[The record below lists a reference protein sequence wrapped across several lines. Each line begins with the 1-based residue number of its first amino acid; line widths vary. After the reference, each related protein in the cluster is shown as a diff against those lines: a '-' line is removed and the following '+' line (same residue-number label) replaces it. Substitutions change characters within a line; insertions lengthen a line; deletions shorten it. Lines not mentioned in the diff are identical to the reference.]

1 MAGNAF
7 NFELNAR
14 DNASALLQRA
24 SEAAGSLADNAEQ
37 AAACVSSLCD
47 GLDAVNETPLS
58 GASGAADALGG
69 KITQIHDSVTLL
81 MNALLATD
89 SAGKRAL
96 GKESQENA
104 DRMSGYFE
112 RLSRLGKDTSQHFGD
127 IVPPLRNVGAL
138 SSELFSALGRGGLV
152 GLTAAVGGKAVK
164 AVVSHLYDASKAAYS
179 LDVNAR
185 NAGMSVSAFSRFAGV
200 FRLMGLS
207 AEQAQAE
214 TGALFTTLNDA
225 LNTRSPEVVGILNQ
239 FGVKLAENS
248 NHTVNLEKSTQNLTD
263 AFGRMNSSSQKVVA
277 DALGLSDAQLALL
290 RGTKNLNAAL
300 AESDRLKLT
309 MPDSL
314 NAKLVQA
321 NSNLNLLSAAWDGF
335 TDRVK
340 AKVLGSDAVTA
351 SVDWA
356 VDVMSDRRSSQQKTG
371 DHLSELRSY
380 LYAHPEK
387 LKSLTSRQ
395 RYNLDNNIAT
405 SDLLE
410 MYTRL
415 SGQRSDRLNALTATL
430 SDDLAAALS
439 APSQAIS
446 QPPSSSP
453 QGGTGHNDITPELL
467 AHFAALE
474 KQYNLPANTLYGLA
488 MTESS
493 GRADAVGPLTR
504 YGAAKGMFQFI
515 DPTAREFGLS
525 GMDVFNPYRASE
537 AAARKLAGLMAQY
550 GGDMQRAFQAYNWG
564 EGNMSAWLRGHKG
577 MPQETQA
584 YAPKVLRHMSQISG
598 GSIITPQ
605 SGSSVADVRDEI
617 SRGFSE
623 NKIRL
628 DINVTNTTTGQ
639 TTRRTVKGGAV
650 STAMDV

>member
-7 NFELNAR
+7 VFELNAR

-24 SEAAGSLADNAEQ
+24 SEAAGLLAGNAEQ
-37 AAACVSSLCD
+37 AAASVS
-47 GLDAVNETPLS
+47 GLSEELGAVNDTSLN

-89 SAGKRAL
+89 SAGNRAL

-138 SSELFSALGRGGLV
+138 SSELFSALGRGGLA
-152 GLTAAVGGKAVK
+152 GIAGAAGGMAVK
-164 AVVSHLYDASKAAYS
+164 AVVSNLYDASKAAYS

-207 AEQAQAE
+207 AEQAQTE

-225 LNTRSPEVVGILNQ
+225 LNTRSPEVTGILNQ

-248 NHTVNLEKSTQNLTD
+248 DHTVNLEKSTQNLID
-263 AFGRMNSSSQKVVA
+263 AFGRLNSSSQKVVA

-300 AESDRLKLT
+300 AESDRLGLS

-321 NSNLNLLSAAWDGF
+321 NSNLNRLSAAWDGF
-335 TDRVK
+335 TGRMQSS
-340 AKVLGSDAVTA
+340 VLGSDAVTQFTE
-351 SVDWA
+351 STTESMTLLSRLLDG
-356 VDVMSDRRSSQQKTG
+356 DVSRSTITGLALKT
-371 DHLSELRSY
+371 
-380 LYAHPEK
+380 
-387 LKSLTSRQ
+387 
-395 RYNLDNNIAT
+395 LDNP
-405 SDLLE
+405 LLPGGGIVKS
-410 MYTRL
+410 MIQGDA
-415 SGQRSDRLNALTATL
+415 GQRADRLNTLTATL

-446 QPPSSSP
+446 QPPSSS
-453 QGGTGHNDITPELL
+453 QKNGTGSNDITPELR

-474 KQYNLPANTLYGLA
+474 KQYSLPENTLYGLA

-504 YGAAKGMFQFI
+504 YGTAKGMFQFI
-515 DPTAREFGLS
+515 DPTAREYGLS

-564 EGNMSAWLRGHKG
+564 EGNMSAWLRGQKG

-584 YAPKVLRHMSQISG
+584 YAPKVFRYMSQVSG

-605 SGSSVADVRDEI
+605 SGSTGTDVRDEI

-628 DINVTNTTTGQ
+628 DINVTNAATGQ
-639 TTRRTVKGGAV
+639 TTRRTVQTGAV
-650 STAMDV
+650 ATALDV

>member
-24 SEAAGSLADNAEQ
+24 SEAAGSLAGNAEQ

-89 SAGKRAL
+89 RAGNRAL

-138 SSELFSALGRGGLV
+138 SSELFSALGRGGLA
-152 GLTAAVGGKAVK
+152 GLAVAGGGMAVK
-164 AVVSHLYDASKAAYS
+164 AVVSNLYDASKAAYS

-214 TGALFTTLNDA
+214 TGALFTKLNDA
-225 LNTRSPEVVGILNQ
+225 LNTRSPEVLGILNQ

-248 NHTVNLEKSTQNLTD
+248 DHTVNLEKSTQNLID
-263 AFGRMNSSSQKVVA
+263 AFGRMNSPSQKVVA

-321 NSNLNLLSAAWDGF
+321 NSNLNRLSAAWDGF
-335 TDRVK
+335 TGRMQST
-340 AKVLGSDAVTA
+340 VLGSDVVTQFTE
-351 SVDWA
+351 STTESMTLLSRLLDG
-356 VDVMSDRRSSQQKTG
+356 DVSRSTITGLALKT
-371 DHLSELRSY
+371 
-380 LYAHPEK
+380 
-387 LKSLTSRQ
+387 
-395 RYNLDNNIAT
+395 LDNP
-405 SDLLE
+405 LLPGGGIVKSMIQGE
-410 MYTRL
+410 A
-415 SGQRSDRLNALTATL
+415 GQRADRLNALTATL

-446 QPPSSSP
+446 QPPSSS
-453 QGGTGHNDITPELL
+453 QKNGTGSNDITPELR

-474 KQYNLPANTLYGLA
+474 KQYNLPENTLYGLA

-493 GRADAVGPLTR
+493 GRADAVGPPTR

-564 EGNMSAWLRGHKG
+564 EGNMSAWLREQKG

-584 YAPKVLRHMSQISG
+584 YAPKVLGFMSRAPGITGESR
-598 GSIITPQ
+598 IIMPQ
-605 SGSSVADVRDEI
+605 SGSSGTDVRDEI

-628 DINVTNTTTGQ
+628 DINVTNTATGQ

>member
-7 NFELNAR
+7 VFELNAKG
-14 DNASALLQRA
+14 NADALLLRA
-24 SEAAGSLADNAEQ
+24 SEAAGLLAGNAEQ
-37 AAACVSSLCD
+37 AAASVSGLSEELGEVHDTSL
-47 GLDAVNETPLS
+47 N

-89 SAGKRAL
+89 RAGNRAL
-96 GKESQENA
+96 GRESQENA

-138 SSELFSALGRGGLV
+138 SSELFSALGRGGLA
-152 GLTAAVGGKAVK
+152 GLVVAGGGMAVK
-164 AVVSHLYDASKAAYS
+164 AVVSNLYDASKAAYS

-185 NAGMSVSAFSRFAGV
+185 NAGMRVSAFSRFAGV

-207 AEQAQAE
+207 ADQAQAE

-225 LNTRSPEVVGILNQ
+225 LNTRSPEVTGILNQ

-248 NHTVNLEKSTQNLTD
+248 DHTVNLEKSTQNLID
-263 AFGRMNSSSQKVVA
+263 AFGRLNSSSQKVVA

-300 AESDRLKLT
+300 AESDRLGLS

-321 NSNLNLLSAAWDGF
+321 NSNLNRLSAAWDGF
-335 TDRVK
+335 TGRIK

-356 VDVMSDRRSSQQKTG
+356 TDVLTGQRSSQQKTG
-371 DHLSELRSY
+371 DRLSELRGY
-380 LYAHPEK
+380 LYAHPEQ

-415 SGQRSDRLNALTATL
+415 SGQRSDRLNALTTML
-430 SDDLAAALS
+430 NDDLSKVMVSPALS
-439 APSQAIS
+439 QIT
-446 QPPSSSP
+446 SP
-453 QGGTGHNDITPELL
+453 QKNGAGGRDITPELR

-474 KQYNLPANTLYGLA
+474 KQYNLPENTLYGLA

-504 YGAAKGMFQFI
+504 YGTAKGMFQFI
-515 DPTAREFGLS
+515 DPTAREYGLS

-550 GGDMQRAFQAYNWG
+550 GGDMQRVFQAYNWG
-564 EGNMSAWLRGHKG
+564 EGNISAWLRGQKG
-577 MPQETQA
+577 MPQETQT
-584 YAPKVLRHMSQISG
+584 YAPKVFRHMSQVSG
-598 GSIITPQ
+598 GSIIMLQ
-605 SGSSVADVRDEI
+605 SGSSGTDVRDEI

-628 DINVTNTTTGQ
+628 DINVTNTATGQ

-650 STAMDV
+650 VTAMDV

>member
-1 MAGNAF
+1 M
-7 NFELNAR
+7 R
-14 DNASALLQRA
+14 
-24 SEAAGSLADNAEQ
+24 
-37 AAACVSSLCD
+37 
-47 GLDAVNETPLS
+47 
-58 GASGAADALGG
+58 
-69 KITQIHDSVTLL
+69 
-81 MNALLATD
+81 
-89 SAGKRAL
+89 
-96 GKESQENA
+96 
-104 DRMSGYFE
+104 
-112 RLSRLGKDTSQHFGD
+112 
-127 IVPPLRNVGAL
+127 
-138 SSELFSALGRGGLV
+138 
-152 GLTAAVGGKAVK
+152 
-164 AVVSHLYDASKAAYS
+164 
-179 LDVNAR
+179 
-185 NAGMSVSAFSRFAGV
+185 VSAFSRFAGV

-207 AEQAQAE
+207 ADQAQAE

-225 LNTRSPEVVGILNQ
+225 LNTRSPEVTGILNQ

-248 NHTVNLEKSTQNLTD
+248 DHTVNLEKSTQNLID
-263 AFGRMNSSSQKVVA
+263 AFGRLNSSSQKVVA

-300 AESDRLKLT
+300 AESDRLGLS

-321 NSNLNLLSAAWDGF
+321 NSNLNRLSAAWDGF
-335 TDRVK
+335 TGRMK

-356 VDVMSDRRSSQQKTG
+356 TDVLTGQRSSQQKTG
-371 DHLSELRSY
+371 DRLSELRGY
-380 LYAHPEK
+380 LYAHPEQ

-410 MYTRL
+410 MHTRL
-415 SGQRSDRLNALTATL
+415 SGQRSDRLNALTTML
-430 SDDLAAALS
+430 NDDLSKVMVSPALS
-439 APSQAIS
+439 QIT
-446 QPPSSSP
+446 SP
-453 QGGTGHNDITPELL
+453 QKNGAGGRDITPELR

-474 KQYNLPANTLYGLA
+474 KQYNLPENTLYGLA

-504 YGAAKGMFQFI
+504 YGTAKGMFQFI
-515 DPTAREFGLS
+515 DPTAREYGLS

-550 GGDMQRAFQAYNWG
+550 GGDMQRVFQAYNWG
-564 EGNMSAWLRGHKG
+564 EGNISAWLRGQKG
-577 MPQETQA
+577 MPQETQT
-584 YAPKVLRHMSQISG
+584 YAPKVFRHMSQVSG
-598 GSIITPQ
+598 GSIIMPQ
-605 SGSSVADVRDEI
+605 SGSSGTDVRDEI

-628 DINVTNTTTGQ
+628 DINVTNTATGQ

-650 STAMDV
+650 VTAMDV

>member
-7 NFELNAR
+7 VFELNAKG
-14 DNASALLQRA
+14 NADALLLRA
-24 SEAAGSLADNAEQ
+24 SEAAGLLAGNAEQ
-37 AAACVSSLCD
+37 AAASVS
-47 GLDAVNETPLS
+47 GLSEELGEVNDTS
-58 GASGAADALGG
+58 MNGASGAADALGG

-89 SAGKRAL
+89 RAGNRAL
-96 GKESQENA
+96 GRESQENA

-138 SSELFSALGRGGLV
+138 SSELFSALGRGGLA
-152 GLTAAVGGKAVK
+152 GLVVAGGGMAVK
-164 AVVSHLYDASKAAYS
+164 AVVSNLYDASKAAYS

-185 NAGMSVSAFSRFAGV
+185 NAGMRVSAFSRFAGV

-207 AEQAQAE
+207 ADQAQAE

-225 LNTRSPEVVGILNQ
+225 LNTRSPEVTGILNQ

-248 NHTVNLEKSTQNLTD
+248 DHTVNLEKSTQNLID
-263 AFGRMNSSSQKVVA
+263 AFGRLNSSSQKVVA

-290 RGTKNLNAAL
+290 RGTKNLNVAL
-300 AESDRLKLT
+300 AESDRLGLS

-321 NSNLNLLSAAWDGF
+321 NSNLNRLSAAWDGF
-335 TDRVK
+335 TGRIK

-356 VDVMSDRRSSQQKTG
+356 TDVLTGQRSSQQKTG
-371 DHLSELRSY
+371 DRLSELRGY
-380 LYAHPEK
+380 LYAHPEQ

-410 MYTRL
+410 MHTRL
-415 SGQRSDRLNALTATL
+415 SGQRSDRLNALTTML
-430 SDDLAAALS
+430 NDDLSKVMVSPALS
-439 APSQAIS
+439 QIT
-446 QPPSSSP
+446 SP
-453 QGGTGHNDITPELL
+453 QKNGAGGRDITPELR

-474 KQYNLPANTLYGLA
+474 KQYNLPENTLYGLA

-504 YGAAKGMFQFI
+504 YGTAKGMFQFI
-515 DPTAREFGLS
+515 DPTAREYGLS

-550 GGDMQRAFQAYNWG
+550 GGDMQRVFQAYNWG
-564 EGNMSAWLRGHKG
+564 EGNISAWLRGQKG
-577 MPQETQA
+577 MPQETQT
-584 YAPKVLRHMSQISG
+584 YAPKVFRHMSQVSG
-598 GSIITPQ
+598 GSIIMLQ
-605 SGSSVADVRDEI
+605 SGSSGTDVRDEI

-628 DINVTNTTTGQ
+628 DINVTNTATGQ

-650 STAMDV
+650 VTAMDV

>member
-7 NFELNAR
+7 VFELNAKG
-14 DNASALLQRA
+14 NADALLLRA
-24 SEAAGSLADNAEQ
+24 SEAAGLLAGNAEQ
-37 AAACVSSLCD
+37 AAASVSGLSEELGEVNDTSL
-47 GLDAVNETPLS
+47 N

-89 SAGKRAL
+89 RAGNRAL
-96 GKESQENA
+96 GRESQENA

-138 SSELFSALGRGGLV
+138 SSELFSALGRGGLA
-152 GLTAAVGGKAVK
+152 GLVVAGGGMAVK
-164 AVVSHLYDASKAAYS
+164 AVVSNLYDASKAAYS

-185 NAGMSVSAFSRFAGV
+185 NAGMRVSAFSRFAGV

-207 AEQAQAE
+207 ADQAQAE

-225 LNTRSPEVVGILNQ
+225 LNTRSPEVTGILNQ

-248 NHTVNLEKSTQNLTD
+248 DHTVNLEKSTQNLID
-263 AFGRMNSSSQKVVA
+263 AFGRLNSSSQKVVA

-300 AESDRLKLT
+300 AESDRLGLS
-309 MPDSL
+309 MSDSL

-321 NSNLNLLSAAWDGF
+321 NSNLNRLSAAWDGF
-335 TDRVK
+335 TGRMK

-356 VDVMSDRRSSQQKTG
+356 TDVLTGQRSSQQKTG
-371 DHLSELRSY
+371 DRLSELRGY
-380 LYAHPEK
+380 LYAHPEQ

-410 MYTRL
+410 MHTRL
-415 SGQRSDRLNALTATL
+415 SGQRSDRLNALTTML
-430 SDDLAAALS
+430 NDDLSKVMVSPALS
-439 APSQAIS
+439 QIT
-446 QPPSSSP
+446 SP
-453 QGGTGHNDITPELL
+453 QKNGAGGRDITPELR

-474 KQYNLPANTLYGLA
+474 KQYNLPENTLYGLA

-504 YGAAKGMFQFI
+504 YGTAKGMFQFI
-515 DPTAREFGLS
+515 DPTAREYGLS

-564 EGNMSAWLRGHKG
+564 EGNMSAWLRGQKG
-577 MPQETQA
+577 MPQETQT
-584 YAPKVLRHMSQISG
+584 YAPKVFRHMSQVSG
-598 GSIITPQ
+598 GSIIMPQ
-605 SGSSVADVRDEI
+605 SGSSGTDVRDEI

-628 DINVTNTTTGQ
+628 DINVTNTATGQ

-650 STAMDV
+650 VTAMDV

>member
-7 NFELNAR
+7 VFELNAKG
-14 DNASALLQRA
+14 NADALLQRA
-24 SEAAGSLADNAEQ
+24 SEAAGSLADRAEQ
-37 AAACVSSLCD
+37 AAACVSELCD
-47 GLDAVNETPLS
+47 GLDAVNETPLN
-58 GASGAADALGG
+58 GASGAADALDG

-89 SAGKRAL
+89 RAGNRAL

-138 SSELFSALGRGGLV
+138 SSALFSALGRGGIA
-152 GLTAAVGGKAVK
+152 GLTLTAGGMAVK
-164 AVVSHLYDASKAAYS
+164 AVVSNLYDASKAAYS

-207 AEQAQAE
+207 AEQAQTE
-214 TGALFTTLNDA
+214 TGSLFTTLNDA
-225 LNTRSPEVVGILNQ
+225 LNTRSPEVTGILNQ

-248 NHTVNLEKSTQNLTD
+248 DHTVNLEKSTQNLID

-321 NSNLNLLSAAWDGF
+321 NSNLNRLSAAWDGF
-335 TDRVK
+335 TGRMQSS
-340 AKVLGSDAVTA
+340 VLGSDAVTQFTE
-351 SVDWA
+351 STTESMTLLSRLLDG
-356 VDVMSDRRSSQQKTG
+356 DVSRSTITGLALKT
-371 DHLSELRSY
+371 
-380 LYAHPEK
+380 
-387 LKSLTSRQ
+387 
-395 RYNLDNNIAT
+395 LDNP
-405 SDLLE
+405 LLPGGGIVKS
-410 MYTRL
+410 MIQGDA
-415 SGQRSDRLNALTATL
+415 GQRSDRLNALTATL

-446 QPPSSSP
+446 QPPSSP
-453 QGGTGHNDITPELL
+453 QKGGAGRNDITPELR

-474 KQYNLPANTLYGLA
+474 KQYNLPENTLYGLA

-493 GRADAVGPLTR
+493 GRADAVGPVTR
-504 YGAAKGMFQFI
+504 YGTAKGMFQFI

-564 EGNMSAWLRGHKG
+564 EGNMSAWFRGQKG

-584 YAPKVLRHMSQISG
+584 YAPKVFRHMSQVSG

-605 SGSSVADVRDEI
+605 SGSSGADVRDEI

-628 DINVTNTTTGQ
+628 DINVTNTATGQ

-650 STAMDV
+650 VTAMDV

>member
-7 NFELNAR
+7 VFELNAKG
-14 DNASALLQRA
+14 NADALLLRA
-24 SEAAGSLADNAEQ
+24 SEAAGLLAGNAEQ
-37 AAACVSSLCD
+37 AAASVSGLSEELGEVNDTSL
-47 GLDAVNETPLS
+47 N

-89 SAGKRAL
+89 RAGNRAL
-96 GKESQENA
+96 GRESQENA

-138 SSELFSALGRGGLV
+138 SSELFSALGRRGLAGLAVAGG
-152 GLTAAVGGKAVK
+152 GMAVK
-164 AVVSHLYDASKAAYS
+164 AVVSNLYDASKAAYS

-185 NAGMSVSAFSRFAGV
+185 NAGMRVSAFSRFAGV

-207 AEQAQAE
+207 ADQAQAE

-225 LNTRSPEVVGILNQ
+225 LNTRSPEVTGILNQ

-248 NHTVNLEKSTQNLTD
+248 DHTVNLEKSTQNLID
-263 AFGRMNSSSQKVVA
+263 AFGRLNSSSQKVVA

-300 AESDRLKLT
+300 AESDRLGLS

-321 NSNLNLLSAAWDGF
+321 NSNLNRLSAAWDGF
-335 TDRVK
+335 TGRMK

-356 VDVMSDRRSSQQKTG
+356 TDVLTGQRSSQQKTG
-371 DHLSELRSY
+371 DRLSELRGY
-380 LYAHPEK
+380 LYAHPEQ

-410 MYTRL
+410 MHTRL
-415 SGQRSDRLNALTATL
+415 SGQRSDRLNALTTML
-430 SDDLAAALS
+430 NDDLSKVMVSPALS
-439 APSQAIS
+439 QIT
-446 QPPSSSP
+446 SP
-453 QGGTGHNDITPELL
+453 QKNGAGGRDITPELR

-474 KQYNLPANTLYGLA
+474 KQYNLPENTLYGLA

-504 YGAAKGMFQFI
+504 YGTAKGMFQFI
-515 DPTAREFGLS
+515 DPTAREYGLS

-550 GGDMQRAFQAYNWG
+550 GGDMQRVFQAYNWG
-564 EGNMSAWLRGHKG
+564 EGNISAWLRGQKG
-577 MPQETQA
+577 MPQETQT
-584 YAPKVLRHMSQISG
+584 YAPKVFRHMSQVSG
-598 GSIITPQ
+598 GSIIMLQ
-605 SGSSVADVRDEI
+605 SGSSGTDVRDEI

-628 DINVTNTTTGQ
+628 DINVTNTATGQ

-650 STAMDV
+650 VTAMDV

>member
-24 SEAAGSLADNAEQ
+24 SEAAGSLAGNAEQ

-89 SAGKRAL
+89 RAGNRAL

-138 SSELFSALGRGGLV
+138 SSELFSALGRGGLA
-152 GLTAAVGGKAVK
+152 GLAVAGGGMAVK
-164 AVVSHLYDASKAAYS
+164 AVVSNLYDASKAAYS

-185 NAGMSVSAFSRFAGV
+185 NAGMSVSAFSRFVGV

-214 TGALFTTLNDA
+214 TGALFTKLNDA
-225 LNTRSPEVVGILNQ
+225 LNTRSPEVLGILNQ

-248 NHTVNLEKSTQNLTD
+248 DHTVNLEKSTQNLID
-263 AFGRMNSSSQKVVA
+263 AFGRMNSPSQKVVA

-321 NSNLNLLSAAWDGF
+321 NSNLNRLSAAWDGF
-335 TDRVK
+335 TGRMQST
-340 AKVLGSDAVTA
+340 VLGSDVVTQFTE
-351 SVDWA
+351 STTESMTLLSRLLDG
-356 VDVMSDRRSSQQKTG
+356 DVSRSTITGLALKT
-371 DHLSELRSY
+371 
-380 LYAHPEK
+380 
-387 LKSLTSRQ
+387 
-395 RYNLDNNIAT
+395 LDNP
-405 SDLLE
+405 LLPGGGIVKSMIQGE
-410 MYTRL
+410 A
-415 SGQRSDRLNALTATL
+415 GQRADRLNALTATL

-446 QPPSSSP
+446 QPPSSS
-453 QGGTGHNDITPELL
+453 QKNGTGSNDITPELR

-474 KQYNLPANTLYGLA
+474 KQYNLPENTLYGLA

-493 GRADAVGPLTR
+493 GRADAVGPPTR

-564 EGNMSAWLRGHKG
+564 EGNMSAWLRGQKG

-584 YAPKVLRHMSQISG
+584 YAPKVLGFMSRAPGITGESR
-598 GSIITPQ
+598 IIMPQ
-605 SGSSVADVRDEI
+605 SGSSGTDVRDEI

-628 DINVTNTTTGQ
+628 DINVTNTATGQ

>member
-7 NFELNAR
+7 VFELNAKG
-14 DNASALLQRA
+14 NADALLLRA
-24 SEAAGSLADNAEQ
+24 SEAAGLLAGNAEQ
-37 AAACVSSLCD
+37 AAASVSGLSEELGEVNDTSL
-47 GLDAVNETPLS
+47 N

-89 SAGKRAL
+89 RAGNRAL
-96 GKESQENA
+96 GRESQENA

-138 SSELFSALGRGGLV
+138 SSELFSALGRGGLA
-152 GLTAAVGGKAVK
+152 GLVVAGGGMAVK
-164 AVVSHLYDASKAAYS
+164 AVVSNLYDASKAAYS

-185 NAGMSVSAFSRFAGV
+185 NAGMRVSAFSRFAGV

-207 AEQAQAE
+207 ADQAQAE

-225 LNTRSPEVVGILNQ
+225 LNTRSPEVTGILNQ

-248 NHTVNLEKSTQNLTD
+248 DHTVNLEKSTQNLID
-263 AFGRMNSSSQKVVA
+263 AFGRLNSSSQKVVA

-300 AESDRLKLT
+300 AESDRLGLS

-321 NSNLNLLSAAWDGF
+321 NSNLNRLSAAWDGF
-335 TDRVK
+335 TGRIK

-356 VDVMSDRRSSQQKTG
+356 TDVLTGQRSSQQKTG
-371 DHLSELRSY
+371 DRLSELRGY
-380 LYAHPEK
+380 LYAHPEQ

-410 MYTRL
+410 MHTRL
-415 SGQRSDRLNALTATL
+415 SGQRSDRLNALTTML
-430 SDDLAAALS
+430 NDDLSKVMVSPALS
-439 APSQAIS
+439 QIT
-446 QPPSSSP
+446 SP
-453 QGGTGHNDITPELL
+453 QKNGAGGRDITPELR

-474 KQYNLPANTLYGLA
+474 KQYNLPENTLYGLA

-504 YGAAKGMFQFI
+504 YGTAKGMFQFI
-515 DPTAREFGLS
+515 DPTAREYGLS

-550 GGDMQRAFQAYNWG
+550 GGDMQRVFQAYNWG
-564 EGNMSAWLRGHKG
+564 EGNISAWLRGQKG
-577 MPQETQA
+577 MPQETQT
-584 YAPKVLRHMSQISG
+584 YAPKVFRHMSQVSG
-598 GSIITPQ
+598 GSIIMLQ
-605 SGSSVADVRDEI
+605 SGSSGTDVRDEI

-628 DINVTNTTTGQ
+628 DINVTNTATGQ

-650 STAMDV
+650 VTAMDV

>member
-7 NFELNAR
+7 VFELNAKG
-14 DNASALLQRA
+14 NADALLLRA
-24 SEAAGSLADNAEQ
+24 SEAAGLLAGNAEQ
-37 AAACVSSLCD
+37 AAASVSGLSEELGEVNDTSL
-47 GLDAVNETPLS
+47 N

-89 SAGKRAL
+89 RAGNRAL
-96 GKESQENA
+96 GRESQENA

-138 SSELFSALGRGGLV
+138 SSELFSALGRGGLA
-152 GLTAAVGGKAVK
+152 GLVVAGGGMAVK
-164 AVVSHLYDASKAAYS
+164 AVVSNLYDASKAAYS

-185 NAGMSVSAFSRFAGV
+185 NAGMRVSAFSRFAGV

-207 AEQAQAE
+207 ADQAQAE

-225 LNTRSPEVVGILNQ
+225 LNTRSPEVTGILNQ

-248 NHTVNLEKSTQNLTD
+248 DHTVNLEKSTQNLID
-263 AFGRMNSSSQKVVA
+263 AFGRLNSSSQKVVA

-300 AESDRLKLT
+300 AESDRLGLS

-321 NSNLNLLSAAWDGF
+321 NSNLNRLSAAWDGF
-335 TDRVK
+335 TDRIK

-356 VDVMSDRRSSQQKTG
+356 TDVLTGQRSSQQKTG
-371 DHLSELRSY
+371 DRLSELRGY
-380 LYAHPEK
+380 LYAHPEQ

-410 MYTRL
+410 MHTRL
-415 SGQRSDRLNALTATL
+415 SGQRSDRLNALTTML
-430 SDDLAAALS
+430 NDDLSKVMVSPALS
-439 APSQAIS
+439 QIT
-446 QPPSSSP
+446 SP
-453 QGGTGHNDITPELL
+453 QKNGAGGRDITPELR

-474 KQYNLPANTLYGLA
+474 KQYNLPENTLYGLA

-504 YGAAKGMFQFI
+504 YGTAKGMFQFI
-515 DPTAREFGLS
+515 DPTAREYGLS

-550 GGDMQRAFQAYNWG
+550 GGDMQRVFQAYNWG
-564 EGNMSAWLRGHKG
+564 EGNISAWLRGQKG
-577 MPQETQA
+577 MPQETQT
-584 YAPKVLRHMSQISG
+584 YAPKVFRHMSQVSG
-598 GSIITPQ
+598 GSIIMLQ
-605 SGSSVADVRDEI
+605 SGSSGTDVRDEI

-628 DINVTNTTTGQ
+628 DINVTNTATGQ

-650 STAMDV
+650 VTAMDV

>member
-1 MAGNAF
+1 MAGSAF
-7 NFELNAR
+7 NFELNAK

-24 SEAAGSLADNAEQ
+24 SEAAGSLAGRAGQ
-37 AAACVSSLCD
+37 AAACLSSLCD
-47 GLDAVNETPLS
+47 GLDAVNETSLN

-127 IVPPLRNVGAL
+127 IVPPLRNVGVL

-164 AVVSHLYDASKAAYS
+164 AVVSNLYDASKAAYS

-185 NAGMSVSAFSRFAGV
+185 NAGMRVSEFSRFAGV

-214 TGALFTTLNDA
+214 TGSLFTTLNDA

-248 NHTVNLEKSTQNLTD
+248 DHTVNLEKSTQNLID
-263 AFGRMNSSSQKVVA
+263 AFGRMNSPSQKVVA

-314 NAKLVQA
+314 NANLVQA
-321 NSNLNLLSAAWDGF
+321 NSNLNRLSAAWDGF

-439 APSQAIS
+439 VPSQAIS
-446 QPPSSSP
+446 QQGSVSGEQQPRGIRNNNPGNLRAARNASGSDGAFVTFNSP
-453 QGGTGHNDITPELL
+453 GDGVSAL
-467 AHFAALE
+467 ARQLR
-474 KQYNLPANTLYGLA
+474 LYGARGVNTVEGIIGKYAPPTENNTAAYIRSVSDMTGFSAGQKLDLDDPSVLA
-488 MTESS
+488 KLIPAIIRHENGVQPYSPDLILKS
-493 GRADAVGPLTR
+493 VNDA
-504 YGAAKGMFQFI
+504 MS
-515 DPTAREFGLS
+515 DPRWGAREPS
-525 GMDVFNPYRASE
+525 MKSN
-537 AAARKLAGLMAQY
+537 
-550 GGDMQRAFQAYNWG
+550 
-564 EGNMSAWLRGHKG
+564 
-577 MPQETQA
+577 
-584 YAPKVLRHMSQISG
+584 
-598 GSIITPQ
+598 IITPQ

-628 DINVTNTTTGQ
+628 DINVTNTATGQ
-639 TTRRTVKGGAV
+639 TTRRMVKGGAV

>member
-7 NFELNAR
+7 VFELNAKG
-14 DNASALLQRA
+14 NADALLLRA
-24 SEAAGSLADNAEQ
+24 SEAAGSLAGRAAQ
-37 AAACVSSLCD
+37 AAASVS
-47 GLDAVNETPLS
+47 GLSEGLGAVNDMSLK

-89 SAGKRAL
+89 RAGNRAL
-96 GKESQENA
+96 GRESQENA

-138 SSELFSALGRGGLV
+138 SSELFSALGRGGLA
-152 GLTAAVGGKAVK
+152 GLAVAGGGMAVK
-164 AVVSHLYDASKAAYS
+164 AVVSNLYDASKAAYS

-207 AEQAQAE
+207 AYQAQAE

-225 LNTRSPEVVGILNQ
+225 LNTRSPEVTGILNQ

-248 NHTVNLEKSTQNLTD
+248 DHTVNLEKSTQNLID
-263 AFGRMNSSSQKVVA
+263 AFGRLNSSSQKVVA

-290 RGTKNLNAAL
+290 RGTKKLNAAL
-300 AESDRLKLT
+300 AESDRLGLS

-321 NSNLNLLSAAWDGF
+321 NSNLNRLSAAWDGF
-335 TDRVK
+335 TDRMK

-356 VDVMSDRRSSQQKTG
+356 TDVLTGQRSSQQKTG
-371 DHLSELRSY
+371 DRLSELRGY
-380 LYAHPEK
+380 LYAHPEQ

-410 MYTRL
+410 MHTRL
-415 SGQRSDRLNALTATL
+415 SGQRSDRLNALTTML
-430 SDDLAAALS
+430 NDDLSKVMVSPALS
-439 APSQAIS
+439 QVT
-446 QPPSSSP
+446 SP
-453 QGGTGHNDITPELL
+453 QKNGAGGRDITPELR

-474 KQYNLPANTLYGLA
+474 KQYNLPENTLYGLA

-493 GRADAVGPLTR
+493 GRADAVGPVTR
-504 YGAAKGMFQFI
+504 YGTAKGMFQFI
-515 DPTAREFGLS
+515 DPTAREYGLS

-564 EGNMSAWLRGHKG
+564 EGNMSAWLRGQKG
-577 MPQETQA
+577 MPQETQT
-584 YAPKVLRHMSQISG
+584 YAPKVFRYMSQVSG
-598 GSIITPQ
+598 GSIIMPQ
-605 SGSSVADVRDEI
+605 SGSSGADVRDEI

-628 DINVTNTTTGQ
+628 DINVTNTATGQ

-650 STAMDV
+650 VTAMDV

>member
-7 NFELNAR
+7 VFELNAKG
-14 DNASALLQRA
+14 NADALLLRA
-24 SEAAGSLADNAEQ
+24 SEAAGLLAGNAEQ
-37 AAACVSSLCD
+37 AAASVSGLSEELGEVNDTSL
-47 GLDAVNETPLS
+47 N

-89 SAGKRAL
+89 RAGNRAL
-96 GKESQENA
+96 GRESQENA

-138 SSELFSALGRGGLV
+138 SSELFSALGRGGLA
-152 GLTAAVGGKAVK
+152 GLAVTGGGMAVK
-164 AVVSHLYDASKAAYS
+164 AVVSNLYDASKAAYS

-185 NAGMSVSAFSRFAGV
+185 NAGMRVSAFSRFAGV

-207 AEQAQAE
+207 ADQAQAE

-225 LNTRSPEVVGILNQ
+225 LNTRSPEVTGILNQ

-248 NHTVNLEKSTQNLTD
+248 DHTVNLEKSTQNLID
-263 AFGRMNSSSQKVVA
+263 AFGRLNSSSQKVVA

-300 AESDRLKLT
+300 AESDRLGLS

-321 NSNLNLLSAAWDGF
+321 NSNLNRLSAAWDGF
-335 TDRVK
+335 TGRMK

-356 VDVMSDRRSSQQKTG
+356 TDVLTGQRSSQQKTG
-371 DHLSELRSY
+371 DRLSELRGY
-380 LYAHPEK
+380 LYAHPEQ

-410 MYTRL
+410 MHTRL
-415 SGQRSDRLNALTATL
+415 SGQRSDRLNALTTML
-430 SDDLAAALS
+430 NDDLSKVMVSPALS
-439 APSQAIS
+439 QIT
-446 QPPSSSP
+446 SP
-453 QGGTGHNDITPELL
+453 QKNGAGGRDITPELR

-474 KQYNLPANTLYGLA
+474 KQYNLPENTLYGLA

-504 YGAAKGMFQFI
+504 YGTAKGMFQFI
-515 DPTAREFGLS
+515 DPTAREYGLS

-550 GGDMQRAFQAYNWG
+550 GGDMQRVFQAYNWG
-564 EGNMSAWLRGHKG
+564 EGNISAWLRGQKG
-577 MPQETQA
+577 MPQETQT
-584 YAPKVLRHMSQISG
+584 YAPKVFRHMSQVSG
-598 GSIITPQ
+598 GSIIMLQ
-605 SGSSVADVRDEI
+605 SGSSGTDVRDEI

-628 DINVTNTTTGQ
+628 DINVTNTATGQ

-650 STAMDV
+650 VTAMDV

>member
-7 NFELNAR
+7 VFELNANG
-14 DNASALLQRA
+14 NADALLQRA
-24 SEAAGSLADNAEQ
+24 SEAAGSLAGRAEQ
-37 AAACVSSLCD
+37 AAACVSELCD
-47 GLDAVNETPLS
+47 GLDAVNETPLN

-89 SAGKRAL
+89 RAGNRAL
-96 GKESQENA
+96 GRESQENA

-138 SSELFSALGRGGLV
+138 SSELFSALGRGGLA
-152 GLTAAVGGKAVK
+152 GLAVTGGGMAVK
-164 AVVSHLYDASKAAYS
+164 AVVSNLYDASKAAYS

-185 NAGMSVSAFSRFAGV
+185 NAGMRVSEFSRFAGV

-207 AEQAQAE
+207 AEQAQTE

-239 FGVKLAENS
+239 FGVTLAENS
-248 NHTVNLEKSTQNLTD
+248 NHTVNLEKSTQNLID
-263 AFGRMNSSSQKVVA
+263 AFGRMNSASQKVVA

-290 RGTKNLNAAL
+290 RETKNLNAAL

-321 NSNLNLLSAAWDGF
+321 NSNLNRLSAAWDGF
-335 TDRVK
+335 TGRMQST
-340 AKVLGSDAVTA
+340 VLGSDVVTQFTE
-351 SVDWA
+351 STTESMTLLSRLLDG
-356 VDVMSDRRSSQQKTG
+356 DVSRSTITGLALKT
-371 DHLSELRSY
+371 
-380 LYAHPEK
+380 
-387 LKSLTSRQ
+387 
-395 RYNLDNNIAT
+395 LDNP
-405 SDLLE
+405 LLPGGGIIKSMIQDE
-410 MYTRL
+410 A
-415 SGQRSDRLNALTATL
+415 GQRTDRLNALTATL

-446 QPPSSSP
+446 QPPSSP
-453 QGGTGHNDITPELL
+453 QKDGAGRNDITPELL

-474 KQYNLPANTLYGLA
+474 KQYNLPENTLYGLA

-493 GRADAVGPLTR
+493 GRADAVGPPTR

-564 EGNMSAWLRGHKG
+564 EGNMSAWLRGQKG
-577 MPQETQA
+577 MPQETQT
-584 YAPKVLRHMSQISG
+584 YAPKVFRYMSQVSG

-605 SGSSVADVRDEI
+605 SGSSGADVRDEI

-628 DINVTNTTTGQ
+628 DINVTNTATGQ

>member
-7 NFELNAR
+7 VFELNAKG
-14 DNASALLQRA
+14 NADALLLRA
-24 SEAAGSLADNAEQ
+24 SEAAGLLAGNAEQ
-37 AAACVSSLCD
+37 AAASVSGLSEELGEVNDTSL
-47 GLDAVNETPLS
+47 N

-89 SAGKRAL
+89 RAGNRAL
-96 GKESQENA
+96 GRESQENA

-112 RLSRLGKDTSQHFGD
+112 RLSRLGRDTSQHFGD

-138 SSELFSALGRGGLV
+138 SSELFSALGRGGLA
-152 GLTAAVGGKAVK
+152 GLVVAGGGMAVK
-164 AVVSHLYDASKAAYS
+164 AVVSNLYDASKAAYS

-185 NAGMSVSAFSRFAGV
+185 NAGMRVSAFSRFAGV

-207 AEQAQAE
+207 ADQAQAE

-225 LNTRSPEVVGILNQ
+225 LNTRSPEVTGILNQ

-248 NHTVNLEKSTQNLTD
+248 DHTVNLEKSTQNLID
-263 AFGRMNSSSQKVVA
+263 AFGRLNSSSQKVVA

-300 AESDRLKLT
+300 AESDRLGLS

-321 NSNLNLLSAAWDGF
+321 NSNLNRLSAAWDGF
-335 TDRVK
+335 TGRIK

-356 VDVMSDRRSSQQKTG
+356 TDVLTGQRSSQQKTG
-371 DHLSELRSY
+371 DRLSELRGY
-380 LYAHPEK
+380 LYAHPEQ

-410 MYTRL
+410 MHTRL
-415 SGQRSDRLNALTATL
+415 SGQRSDRLNALTTML
-430 SDDLAAALS
+430 NDDLSKVMVSPALS
-439 APSQAIS
+439 QIT
-446 QPPSSSP
+446 SP
-453 QGGTGHNDITPELL
+453 QKNGAGGRDITPELR

-474 KQYNLPANTLYGLA
+474 KQYNLPENTLYGLA

-504 YGAAKGMFQFI
+504 YGTAKGMFQFI
-515 DPTAREFGLS
+515 DPTAREYGLS

-550 GGDMQRAFQAYNWG
+550 GGDMQRVFQAYNWG
-564 EGNMSAWLRGHKG
+564 EGNISAWLRGQKG
-577 MPQETQA
+577 MPQETQT
-584 YAPKVLRHMSQISG
+584 YAPKVFRHMSQVSG
-598 GSIITPQ
+598 GSIIMLQ
-605 SGSSVADVRDEI
+605 SGSSGTDVRDEI

-628 DINVTNTTTGQ
+628 DINVTNTATGQ

-650 STAMDV
+650 VTAMDV

>member
-7 NFELNAR
+7 VFELNAQ
-14 DNASALLQRA
+14 DNASAHLLKA
-24 SEAAGSLADNAEQ
+24 TEAAGSLAGRAEQ
-37 AAACVSSLCD
+37 AAACLSSLSD
-47 GLDAVNETPLS
+47 GLDAVNETSLN
-58 GASGAADALGG
+58 GVSGAADALGG
-69 KITQIHDSVTLL
+69 KITQIHDAVSLL
-81 MNALLATD
+81 MSALLTTD
-89 SAGKRAL
+89 SAGKKAL

-127 IVPPLRNVGAL
+127 IVPPLRNIGAL
-138 SSELFSALGRGGLV
+138 SSGLFSALGRGGLV
-152 GLTAAVGGKAVK
+152 GLAGAAGSLAVK
-164 AVVSHLYDASKAAYS
+164 AVVSNLYDASKAAYS

-225 LNTRSPEVVGILNQ
+225 LNIRSPEVAGILNQ
-239 FGVKLAENS
+239 FGVTLAENS
-248 NHTVNLEKSTQNLTD
+248 DHTVNLEKSTQNLID

-300 AESDRLKLT
+300 AESDRLRLT

-321 NSNLNLLSAAWDGF
+321 NNNMNRLSAAWDAF

-340 AKVLGSDAVTA
+340 ANVLGSEAITA
-351 SVDWA
+351 PVDWTT
-356 VDVMSDRRSSQQKTG
+356 DVLTGQRSSQQKTG
-371 DHLSELRSY
+371 DRLTELRGY
-380 LYAHPEK
+380 LYAHPEQ
-387 LKSLTSRQ
+387 LKALTSRQ

-410 MYTRL
+410 MHTRL
-415 SGQRSDRLNALTATL
+415 SGQRSDRLNTLTTMLNNDL
-430 SDDLAAALS
+430 SKVVVPPGL
-439 APSQAIS
+439 SQAA
-446 QPPSSSP
+446 SP
-453 QGGTGHNDITPELL
+453 QKNGAGSNDITPELR

-474 KQYNLPANTLYGLA
+474 KQYNLPENALYGLA

-493 GRADAVGPLTR
+493 GRADAIGPPTR

-537 AAARKLAGLMAQY
+537 AAARKLAGLIVQY

-564 EGNMSAWLRGHKG
+564 EGNMSDWLLGKKG
-577 MPQETQA
+577 MPRETQA
-584 YAPKVLRHMSQISG
+584 YAPKVLRYMSQVPGS
-598 GSIITPQ
+598 SIITPQ
-605 SGSSVADVRDEI
+605 SGSTGADVRDEI

-628 DINVTNTTTGQ
+628 DINVTNTATGQ
-639 TTRRTVKGGAV
+639 TTRRTVKGGEVA
-650 STAMDV
+650 TALNV